1 MTKWWDK
8 MTTGDSHVEGTQ
20 EFFAP
25 VALGFS
31 L

>member
-1 MTKWWDK
+1 MTKRWDK

-20 EFFAP
+20 EFFAL
-25 VALGFS
+25 VVLGLS